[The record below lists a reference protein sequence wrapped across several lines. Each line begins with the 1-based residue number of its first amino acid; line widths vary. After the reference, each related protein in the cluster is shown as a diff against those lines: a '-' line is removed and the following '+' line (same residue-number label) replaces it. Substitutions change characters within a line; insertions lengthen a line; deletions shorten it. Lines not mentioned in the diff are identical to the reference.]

1 MLRQGVASPQS
12 PVLSSDVLSD
22 DSTGVIRT
30 RDISTRRL
38 ISPTATGTE
47 EDEDKG
53 SGKEQAQ
60 RIHWIIPRS
69 RRFWSRFA
77 TTRGR
82 AIALKTAVWTS
93 SGQPSR
99 KGNGIRIGRPS
110 HASASGGAGSSP
122 RDNIAS
128 RTALSRISWPEE
140 R

>member
-53 SGKEQAQ
+53 SGKEQA
-60 RIHWIIPRS
+60 
-69 RRFWSRFA
+69 
-77 TTRGR
+77 
-82 AIALKTAVWTS
+82 
-93 SGQPSR
+93 
-99 KGNGIRIGRPS
+99 
-110 HASASGGAGSSP
+110 
-122 RDNIAS
+122 
-128 RTALSRISWPEE
+128 
-140 R
+140 